1 MKRSPKQPPGD
12 AEAQGA
18 DRRAHPRQLVSTRS
32 AVWLDEGPTHGVI
45 GSVFD
50 LGMGGFST
58 RLIADPH
65 EGLVPGATLYCVLL
79 IRGATLDCLATIR
92 SSVALESGETQLGMS
107 VESMSED
114 NVRLLTGIL
123 RFLESHEGD

>member
-1 MKRSPKQPPGD
+1 MKPANETEKQGD
-12 AEAQGA
+12 
-18 DRRAHPRQLVSTRS
+18 DRRAHPRKRVSTRS

-65 EGLVPGATLYCVLL
+65 DGLAPGTTLYCVLI

-92 SSVALESGETQLGMS
+92 SSVAVESGETQLGMS
-107 VESMSED
+107 IESMSED
-114 NVRLLTGIL
+114 NVRLLTGML
-123 RFLESHEGD
+123 RFLDTHEGD

>member
-1 MKRSPKQPPGD
+1 MTAPTET
-12 AEAQGA
+12 EAQGA
-18 DRRAHPRQLVSTRS
+18 DRRAHPRKLVSTRS

-58 RLIADPH
+58 RLIADAN
-65 EGLVPGATLYCVLL
+65 EGLAPGVTLYCVLL

-92 SSVALESGETQLGMS
+92 SSMTLESGETQLGLS
-107 VESMSED
+107 IESMSED
-114 NVRLLTGIL
+114 NIRLLTGML
-123 RFLESHEGD
+123 RFLDTHEGD